1 MRGLCVALLAGT
13 GTACCVCNA
22 PPVSLIRASLRVL
35 TLHDVN
41 SLQRERSINSIA
53 GDPERHVATP
63 IPMRAPVP
71 LLLFL
76 LSLLSC
82 REERSRPDPWPERR
96 PAVSSSSTSITPR
109 VEIDT
114 IVVDGDTLEV
124 GGRVR
129 GPGRAITRQGDS
141 STTILDYRLIDSAG
155 DTVGRGFVRG
165 GGGEGVMNPLRDRLP
180 LPIDFASPAMVEF
193 YFAPLGEQA
202 VAAIPINLST
212 TRRGATATIRIYLG
226 NIHRGAPG
234 ACASVFPVAR
244 SVRRSTN
251 MIATAVNAL
260 LKGVTQEE
268 REKGYRTSLPG
279 GLRLQRVVIDSG
291 VARLTFNSEI
301 DRPLDSCSLLAM
313 RAQIEMTVR
322 QFSRVKRVDW

>member
-1 MRGLCVALLAGT
+1 M
-13 GTACCVCNA
+13 
-22 PPVSLIRASLRVL
+22 
-35 TLHDVN
+35 
-41 SLQRERSINSIA
+41 
-53 GDPERHVATP
+53 ATP

-71 LLLFL
+71 LLLL

-82 REERSRPDPWPERR
+82 REERFRPDPRPERR
-96 PAVSSSSTSITPR
+96 PAISSSSTSITPR

-124 GGRVR
+124 GGRVS
-129 GPGRAITRQGDS
+129 GPGRAITRQDDS
-141 STTILDYRLIDSAG
+141 LTTILDYRLIDSAG

-180 LPIDFASPAMVEF
+180 LPIDCAGPAMVEF
-193 YFAPLGEQA
+193 YFAPLGEQT

-226 NIHRGAPG
+226 NIHRGAPE

-244 SVRRSTN
+244 SVRRSDD
-251 MIATAVNAL
+251 MIVAAVNAL

-301 DRPLDSCSLLAM
+301 DRPLDSCSILAM

-322 QFSRVKRVDW
+322 QFSRVKSVDW